1 VLRRATSADAATLAA
16 IHGRAVLLAYE
27 DFVPYD
33 ELTRY
38 DQGELTAHW
47 SAVAGGS
54 IGHQVLVAATA
65 DDVPRG
71 FVVFGA
77 SRDADRPRDGELSTL
92 YVDPPAQGA
101 GLGGELHG
109 AALDALRDSGFT
121 DAGVWV
127 YEENGHARG
136 FYERLG
142 WELDAGPR
150 QFPGWSRPQVRY
162 RRSLAV

>member
-1 VLRRATSADAATLAA
+1 MLRPAAIADGATLAA

-33 ELTRY
+33 ELTRF
-38 DQGELTAHW
+38 DQDELTAHW
-47 SAVAGGS
+47 TAVAGGS
-54 IGHQVLVAATA
+54 IGHAVLVAATG

-71 FVVFGA
+71 FVVFGP
-77 SRDADRPRDGELSTL
+77 SRDEDRPRDGELSTL

-101 GLGGELHG
+101 GLGGQLHG
-109 AALDALRDSGFT
+109 AALAALRDGGFT
-121 DAGVWV
+121 DAVVWV

-150 QFPGWSRPQVRY
+150 LFPGWSRPQVRY
-162 RRSLAV
+162 RRSLAA

>member
-1 VLRRATSADAATLAA
+1 MLRRATVADAGVLAA

-33 ELTRY
+33 ELIRQ
-38 DQGELTAHW
+38 DQDALTAHW

-54 IGHQVLVAATA
+54 IGHEVLVAATG

-71 FVVFGA
+71 FIVFGP
-77 SRDADRPRDGELSTL
+77 SRDEDRPQDGELSTL

-101 GLGGELHG
+101 GLGGQLH
-109 AALDALRDSGFT
+109 AAAVDALRDAGCT
-121 DAGVWV
+121 DAVVWV

-142 WELDAGPR
+142 WAMDAGPR
-150 QFPGWSRPQVRY
+150 HFPDWSRPQVRY
-162 RRSLAV
+162 RRSLAS